1 MPIEHKTFRD
11 AIKQLPISMMDAI
24 SNLFGMLKSRR
35 MIVFI
40 VVCFCALKYGM
51 PLVKNAN
58 DLIKVLAFIA
68 GVGLGNTLAVMAE
81 RRANGGKK

>member
-1 MPIEHKTFRD
+1 
-11 AIKQLPISMMDAI
+11 
-24 SNLFGMLKSRR
+24 
-35 MIVFI
+35 
-40 VVCFCALKYGM
+40 M